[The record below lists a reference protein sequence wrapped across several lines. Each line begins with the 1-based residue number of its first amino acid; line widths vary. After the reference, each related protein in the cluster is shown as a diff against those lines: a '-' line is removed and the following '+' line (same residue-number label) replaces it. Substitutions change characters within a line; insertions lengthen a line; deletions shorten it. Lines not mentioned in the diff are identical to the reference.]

1 MCLQIVCD
9 QERYFSMSLFER
21 STSVVNVQK
30 KSSAVGIIL
39 QDENCLFPERYLNGV
54 KKEKSTNHSKTSIS
68 MKKILRKTFSRL
80 NHK

>member
-54 KKEKSTNHSKTSIS
+54 KKEKSTYHSKTSIS
-68 MKKILRKTFSRL
+68 LKKY
-80 NHK
+80 